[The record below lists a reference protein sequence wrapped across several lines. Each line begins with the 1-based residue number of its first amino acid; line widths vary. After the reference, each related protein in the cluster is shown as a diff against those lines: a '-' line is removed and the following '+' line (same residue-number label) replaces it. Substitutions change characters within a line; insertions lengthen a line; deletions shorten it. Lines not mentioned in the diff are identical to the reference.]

1 MQNVGDNRKTEMELL
16 CKGFLLTYE
25 TNKDTA
31 TAFCKGFLLK
41 LEGYR

>member
-1 MQNVGDNRKTEMELL
+1 MQNVDIKQKEELELL

-25 TNKDTA
+25 SNKDTA

-41 LEGYR
+41 IEGYW